1 MSILTFLGMVI
12 VNKVPHYRVTKLE
25 PHTTDTQ
32 VRSGQLQFCH
42 PNSEAPII
50 ARKAIPKLT
59 EMDKLPVLNTSAP
72 PALTDP
78 GLPRVKVFTDTALSP
93 TKILLQISNQQIC
106 HLRYQDVYLPLNI
119 LYPQ

>member
-1 MSILTFLGMVI
+1 MDRNCAVTGVNVVVEGITCVSVSILTFLGMVI

-59 EMDKLPVLNTSAP
+59 EMDKLPVLNTS
-72 PALTDP
+72 
-78 GLPRVKVFTDTALSP
+78 VSSIQV
-93 TKILLQISNQQIC
+93 
-106 HLRYQDVYLPLNI
+106 HH
-119 LYPQ
+119 

>member
-1 MSILTFLGMVI
+1 MVI

-59 EMDKLPVLNTSAP
+59 EMDKLPVLNTRDML
-72 PALTDP
+72 LTD
-78 GLPRVKVFTDTALSP
+78 VEWQFC
-93 TKILLQISNQQIC
+93 INNI
-106 HLRYQDVYLPLNI
+106 YL
-119 LYPQ
+119 

>member
-1 MSILTFLGMVI
+1 MGFGFGGLHVAPGTVSVSVSILTFLGMVI

-59 EMDKLPVLNTSAP
+59 EMDKLPVLNTS
-72 PALTDP
+72 
-78 GLPRVKVFTDTALSP
+78 VF
-93 TKILLQISNQQIC
+93 
-106 HLRYQDVYLPLNI
+106 HVYLGIYYASLFSPVCGTWCRVLVIFPIIPVN
-119 LYPQ
+119 

>member
-1 MSILTFLGMVI
+1 MLHINITWYFYWWWNTNPTCVSVSILTFLGMVI

-59 EMDKLPVLNTSAP
+59 EMDKLPVLNTSASVP
-72 PALTDP
+72 
-78 GLPRVKVFTDTALSP
+78 VKSHAPD
-93 TKILLQISNQQIC
+93 
-106 HLRYQDVYLPLNI
+106 
-119 LYPQ
+119 

>member
-1 MSILTFLGMVI
+1 MTKFSKQLLLISIFKLNTCVSVSILTFLGMVI

-59 EMDKLPVLNTSAP
+59 EMDKLPVLNTSAI
-72 PALTDP
+72 T
-78 GLPRVKVFTDTALSP
+78 
-93 TKILLQISNQQIC
+93 
-106 HLRYQDVYLPLNI
+106 
-119 LYPQ
+119 YPN

>member
-1 MSILTFLGMVI
+1 MIGWAIAGPIVHFFGAVTGVSVSILTFLGMVI

-25 PHTTDTQ
+25 PHTRDTQ

-59 EMDKLPVLNTSAP
+59 KMDKLPVLNTSDIP
-72 PALTDP
+72 W
-78 GLPRVKVFTDTALSP
+78 
-93 TKILLQISNQQIC
+93 
-106 HLRYQDVYLPLNI
+106 
-119 LYPQ
+119 

>member
-1 MSILTFLGMVI
+1 MVI

-59 EMDKLPVLNTSAP
+59 EMDKLSVLNTSEVVRELFEFRGGARIIRGR
-72 PALTDP
+72 A
-78 GLPRVKVFTDTALSP
+78 VFE
-93 TKILLQISNQQIC
+93 
-106 HLRYQDVYLPLNI
+106 
-119 LYPQ
+119 

>member
-1 MSILTFLGMVI
+1 MKLMKDSQQIVSNTGVSVSILTFLGMVI

-59 EMDKLPVLNTSAP
+59 EMDKLPVLNTSVQTVGVAMMSEKTP
-72 PALTDP
+72 WLDASE
-78 GLPRVKVFTDTALSP
+78 VS
-93 TKILLQISNQQIC
+93 IS
-106 HLRYQDVYLPLNI
+106 
-119 LYPQ
+119 

>member
-1 MSILTFLGMVI
+1 MFQRAFLENINMNQKPMIFQCVYTCVSVSILTFLGMVI

-59 EMDKLPVLNTSAP
+59 EMDKLPVLNTSASE
-72 PALTDP
+72 
-78 GLPRVKVFTDTALSP
+78 F
-93 TKILLQISNQQIC
+93 
-106 HLRYQDVYLPLNI
+106 
-119 LYPQ
+119 

>member
-12 VNKVPHYRVTKLE
+12 VNKVPHDRVTKLG

-32 VRSGQLQFCH
+32 VSFLWPQFCH

-59 EMDKLPVLNTSAP
+59 EMDKLSVLNTSA
-72 PALTDP
+72 
-78 GLPRVKVFTDTALSP
+78 
-93 TKILLQISNQQIC
+93 
-106 HLRYQDVYLPLNI
+106 Y
-119 LYPQ
+119 

>member
-1 MSILTFLGMVI
+1 MTNTGTNIGAFSFSDIVSKRQNVFESYDTCVSVSILTFLGMVI

-59 EMDKLPVLNTSAP
+59 EMDKLPVLNTSDSA
-72 PALTDP
+72 TDP
-78 GLPRVKVFTDTALSP
+78 NPKLP
-93 TKILLQISNQQIC
+93 
-106 HLRYQDVYLPLNI
+106 
-119 LYPQ
+119 